1 MHWLAVGVVMAALLL
16 ASPGEA
22 THEVD
27 HRYLVLGYARDGAGR
42 PLPRLP
48 VRVVREKTGLAYQAE
63 SDAEGFYLVVVHL
76 HDEDLGD
83 SLLVT
88 AGPATI
94 WVRAWFDP
102 RDARSHRGT
111 RVDFSGGRAW
121 ERREDFAWTLRAHL
135 KQ

>member
-1 MHWLAVGVVMAALLL
+1 VAALLL

-27 HRYLVLGYARDGAGR
+27 HRYLVLGYVRDGAGR

-63 SDAEGFYLVVVHL
+63 SDAEGFYLVVVHF

-94 WVRAWFDP
+94 RVRASFEP
-102 RDARSHRGT
+102 RDAKTHRGT
-111 RVDFSGGRAW
+111 RIDFSGGRAW
-121 ERREDFAWTLRAHL
+121 ERREDFVWTLRENL